1 MSPILKPQKCSAE
14 SLEYCWSVLGPLDGQ
29 NPRVWGAVQQA
40 APPGVSYAWV
50 WNPAF
55 WWRSAEAELPGLKIF
70 LWLEWSRLGLQA
82 FSQNVV
88 KQLLRTH
95 PQRYFFFFFHI
106 THLEKPKAL
115 WMWQIHRF
123 LHSDEDEERK
133 LVPGPGRRSQN
144 RNINAT
150 TGPGEICSRSPGSI
164 SRQPH

>member
-1 MSPILKPQKCSAE
+1 MSLILKPQKCSAE

-29 NPRVWGAVQQA
+29 NPWVCGTVQQS

-50 WNPAF
+50 WNPTF
-55 WWRSAEAELPGLKIF
+55 WWRSAEADLPGLKVF
-70 LWLEWSRLGLQA
+70 LWLEWSRLGLKA
-82 FSQNVV
+82 FSQERGKTAATNSPPT
-88 KQLLRTH
+88 L
-95 PQRYFFFFFHI
+95 FFFS
-106 THLEKPKAL
+106 TSHLEKPKAL

-123 LHSDEDEERK
+123 LLSDEDEERK

-150 TGPGEICSRSPGSI
+150 AGPGEIYSRSPGSI